1 MIKKI
6 VVYISFFFL
15 LFLNIIL
22 DLNIRNYISLLE
34 KCFNRNIFLS
44 TKYNGLISIVFALI
58 STLIYIVTLLA
69 VFKNKEAQK
78 GIKLK
83 TENGTYGTAE
93 WLTNNEAETILGLNN
108 EPGILLGKKNN
119 RDVILPFSSYF
130 NKNILVIGSSRKHEV
145 NKLHSS

>member
-22 DLNIRNYISLLE
+22 DLNIRNYISLLK
-34 KCFNRNIFLS
+34 KCFNRDIFLS

-58 STLIYIVTLLA
+58 STLIYIVILLA

-93 WLTNNEAETILGLNN
+93 WLTDNEAKTILGLNN

-119 RDVILPFSSYF
+119 RDIILPFSSYF